1 MGNLLP
7 EQHYFVNI
15 AGLYS
20 EPIQN
25 VPRFGGRQ
33 QNRES
38 CTSSM
43 GLDLI
48 PDTQNCH
55 SLAGYDISQ
64 TIATQIEEA
73 SVSFIMF
80 YPFKWHIH
88 KWDILRPIESP
99 LHHFTLQRS
108 SRIPLPCCSKSIH
121 VQWEMPVI
129 FNHHPTL
136 VALDKTKIY
145 DAYIILRFNAF
156 PEVSLV
162 SQSLTIWLS
171 LSRWRRTKLLAAK
184 ATKRRQQPWGHME
197 RAVSICLVFPD
208 ISSNDHWV
216 TRNMFIS
223 HMRTMLLGDFLRA
236 NVGFSI
242 PAPWFAYGY
251 ITSGKLT
258 VCCWTSPF
266 WVDKS
271 TISMAIFN
279 SYW

>member
-1 MGNLLP
+1 MFFLNGKS
-7 EQHYFVNI
+7 HYWLVVEPTPLKNMKVSWDHDIPNI
-15 AGLYS
+15 IYIYRWKVIIHSCSKPPTSIKKDDFLWYPQWMFILRSDLREKPARITQFCHFFAGLYS
-20 EPIQN
+20 ESIQN

-80 YPFKWHIH
+80 YPFKWHVH
-88 KWDILRPIESP
+88 KWDILRPIEAPS
-99 LHHFTLQRS
+99 HQFTLQRS
-108 SRIPLPCCSKSIH
+108 SRIPLPWSCSKSIH
-121 VQWEMPVI
+121 VSQWEMPVI
-129 FNHHPTL
+129 FNNHPTL

-162 SQSLTIWLS
+162 SQSLTIYIIVAL
-171 LSRWRRTKLLAAK
+171 TPNQ
-184 ATKRRQQPWGHME
+184 T
-197 RAVSICLVFPD
+197 
-208 ISSNDHWV
+208 
-216 TRNMFIS
+216 
-223 HMRTMLLGDFLRA
+223 
-236 NVGFSI
+236 VGS
-242 PAPWFAYGY
+242 
-251 ITSGKLT
+251 
-258 VCCWTSPF
+258 
-266 WVDKS
+266 
-271 TISMAIFN
+271 
-279 SYW
+279 